1 MSRGTHLSV
10 VGYDVYFFESFLA
23 VLEDDVEMSLLL
35 MYNKFKERM
44 EFLLVSNFPQLV
56 FAVFNQKLN
65 GSQCNYKDLI
75 KVQRS
80 LFLILGKSFYEQCD
94 QILKKEKINSTF
106 V

>member
-10 VGYDVYFFESFLA
+10 VGGYDVYFFESFLA

-56 FAVFNQKLN
+56 FTVFNQKLN
-65 GSQCNYKDLI
+65 SFQFNYKDLI
-75 KVQRS
+75 
-80 LFLILGKSFYEQCD
+80 
-94 QILKKEKINSTF
+94 
-106 V
+106 

>member
-44 EFLLVSNFPQLV
+44 EFVLVSNFPQLELT
-56 FAVFNQKLN
+56 VFNQKLN
-65 GSQCNYKDLI
+65 SFQFNYKDLI
-75 KVQRS
+75 
-80 LFLILGKSFYEQCD
+80 
-94 QILKKEKINSTF
+94 
-106 V
+106 

>member
-10 VGYDVYFFESFLA
+10 VGYDVYFFESFLV
-23 VLEDDVEMSLLL
+23 VLEDDAEMSQLL
-35 MYNKFKERM
+35 MYN
-44 EFLLVSNFPQLV
+44 NFPQLV
-56 FAVFNQKLN
+56 LTVFNQKLN

>member
-1 MSRGTHLSV
+1 MHFILCLGGPICRAV
-10 VGYDVYFFESFLA
+10 AYDVYFFESFLA

-35 MYNKFKERM
+35 MCNKFKERM

-75 KVQRS
+75 KVQKWN
-80 LFLILGKSFYEQCD
+80 KS
-94 QILKKEKINSTF
+94 S
-106 V
+106 

>member
-1 MSRGTHLSV
+1 MNIVFYIVSRGTHLSV

-56 FAVFNQKLN
+56 FTVFNQKLN
-65 GSQCNYKDLI
+65 SFQFNYKDLI
-75 KVQRS
+75 
-80 LFLILGKSFYEQCD
+80 
-94 QILKKEKINSTF
+94 
-106 V
+106 

>member
-56 FAVFNQKLN
+56 FTVFNQK
-65 GSQCNYKDLI
+65 
-75 KVQRS
+75 
-80 LFLILGKSFYEQCD
+80 
-94 QILKKEKINSTF
+94 
-106 V
+106 

>member
-1 MSRGTHLSV
+1 MNIVFYIVSRGTHLSV

-56 FAVFNQKLN
+56 FTVSNQKLN
-65 GSQCNYKDLI
+65 SFQFNNKDLI
-75 KVQRS
+75 
-80 LFLILGKSFYEQCD
+80 
-94 QILKKEKINSTF
+94 
-106 V
+106 

>member
-10 VGYDVYFFESFLA
+10 VGGYDVYFFESFLA

-56 FAVFNQKLN
+56 FTVFNQK
-65 GSQCNYKDLI
+65 
-75 KVQRS
+75 
-80 LFLILGKSFYEQCD
+80 
-94 QILKKEKINSTF
+94 
-106 V
+106 